1 MEKDYKYGDTLLYKM
16 SLSEL
21 NLVKR
26 YLDLYLANSFIQTSS
41 NPLLLL
47 VVFIKKWSEGIWFC
61 VNYWGLNAITK
72 KDWYLIPLIKETLAQ
87 FKGAKYFTK
96 IDIRHAFYIIKMSKA
111 LEELTTFLP
120 NLAIL
125 NTW

>member
-1 MEKDYKYGDTLLYKM
+1 M
-16 SLSEL
+16 
-21 NLVKR
+21 
-26 YLDLYLANSFIQTSS
+26 
-41 NPLLLL
+41 
-47 VVFIKKWSEGIWFC
+47 
-61 VNYWGLNAITK
+61 NAITK

-96 IDIRHAFYIIKMSKA
+96 IDIHHAFYIIKMSKA